1 MSVSRRVPGSRLA
14 QRPAGLGLD
23 AALLQ
28 RRSELGLGRPE
39 VGAAHAKHS
48 APVGGLRRP
57 SVRSGSAITRA
68 RGARLD
74 LYQ

>member
-1 MSVSRRVPGSRLA
+1 MSMSRRVTGSRLA
-14 QRPAGLGLD
+14 QRPVGHGLD
-23 AALLQ
+23 ASLPQ

-48 APVGGLRRP
+48 ATEGALRRP